1 MAVLFFVAGYFSV
14 AAYDRKGLLPFVR
27 DRFFR
32 LGLPTLLYMFVIGP
46 LTQYYLS
53 RTWGTGGF
61 AHQWLLH
68 LTDGGRMAGTGPMGL
83 CAALLMFSIIYALIP
98 FAGCQD
104 PENNLHANDLENASP
119 AVF

>member
-1 MAVLFFVAGYFSV
+1 MVLLFFIAGYFSV

-68 LTDGGRMAGTGPMGL
+68 LTDGEWMLGNRAMWVF
-83 CAALLMFSIIYALIP
+83 AALLMFSIL
-98 FAGCQD
+98 
-104 PENNLHANDLENASP
+104 SP
-119 AVF
+119 LFPLSRG